1 MQLNKHDCAKLEVD
15 KLNRIKIRN
24 SFFNN
29 NTIIKISIVVKET

>member
-15 KLNRIKIRN
+15 KLNRIKNRN

-29 NTIIKISIVVKET
+29 HTILKISIVGKET